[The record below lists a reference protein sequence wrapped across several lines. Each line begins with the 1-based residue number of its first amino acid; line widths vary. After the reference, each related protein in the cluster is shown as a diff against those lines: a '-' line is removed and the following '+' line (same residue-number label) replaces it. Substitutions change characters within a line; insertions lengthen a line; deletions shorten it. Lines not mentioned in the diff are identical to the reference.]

1 MRTIIPVHRHL
12 FALAIVCCWMAGL
25 AAAQTSSGARALT
38 DAFVQAWNAHD
49 ARAFGRL
56 YADDAEWIAVGG
68 ERHRGHVAV
77 EGALAKEHASWAR
90 TTTLR
95 ATDVVVRE
103 IDSENAIVM
112 FRWEVTRAERVGPG
126 HSVATHCSWPR
137 IGRGVRI
144 IVVGQAAALPMPR

>member
-38 DAFVQAWNAHD
+38 DAFVQGWNAHD

-112 FRWEVTRAERVGPG
+112 FRWEVTRAEEGGARPLRGNTLL
-126 HSVATHCSWPR
+126 VAAHR
-137 IGRGVRI
+137 EGRWI